1 MRKMFVLKNLIH
13 RKVSLGLFLKY
24 MQHESM
30 DIEDFVV
37 SLTRGFVADQDFLLK
52 FRVKPNAAL
61 LKNLVYRLGKYS
73 KEQHIQKIQPHM
85 TVNNEMTKAGI
96 FVPGCFHGSE
106 RSNWLQPIVVSN
118 KA

>member
-61 LKNLVYRLGKYS
+61 LKNLVYRLAKYS
-73 KEQHIQKIQPHM
+73 KE
-85 TVNNEMTKAGI
+85 
-96 FVPGCFHGSE
+96 
-106 RSNWLQPIVVSN
+106 
-118 KA
+118 